1 MMGKVPVY
9 VLSGFLGSGKTTLLE
24 RLLEDCTRKKL
35 RATVI
40 MNEIGKTDTDG
51 EILNGKTA

>member
-1 MMGKVPVY
+1 MGKVPVY